1 MSNES
6 RQERLV
12 RAQARLYGIT
22 IKDGIVSK
30 RGPGEGP
37 LAGAQPRVESAG
49 EVDKRVTATRFV
61 LTGPLAFALRKKKDH
76 RRLFATIGGP
86 GYQIFAEVHDAD
98 EKAHHVLTLALYDG
112 KHVTGGV
119 TFPSRSSP
127 RCSPGEPRPRRS
139 AAPSTRPTPT
149 PSRSSVVTTLSQRWV
164 TCTPTRLDTSV
175 PSRPQALKPTPHPG
189 SGSAM

>member
-30 RGPGEGP
+30 RGPGDGP

-86 GYQIFAEVHDAD
+86 G
-98 EKAHHVLTLALYDG
+98 
-112 KHVTGGV
+112 
-119 TFPSRSSP
+119 
-127 RCSPGEPRPRRS
+127 
-139 AAPSTRPTPT
+139 
-149 PSRSSVVTTLSQRWV
+149 
-164 TCTPTRLDTSV
+164 
-175 PSRPQALKPTPHPG
+175 
-189 SGSAM
+189 